1 MATFDVFD
9 DEFKVRRL
17 NELIDRLLRN
27 LDEGSEADILSKGL
41 RADGCAYM
49 VQSIAY
55 VAKNLSDSLKQKL
68 PLGLVEDLAILHDDI
83 LIRYYELDYRKVW
96 EAARVKIPLLQ
107 ASLRSACP
115 EFS

>member
-1 MATFDVFD
+1 MATYDVFD

-27 LDEGSEADILSKGL
+27 LNEESEADILSEGL
-41 RADGCAYM
+41 RADGYAYM

-55 VAKNLSDSLKQKL
+55 VAKNLSASLKQEL
-68 PLGLVEDLAILHDDI
+68 PLRLVEELAILHDDI

-96 EAARVKIPLLQ
+96 EAAHLKIPLLK

-115 EFS
+115 EFC

>member
-1 MATFDVFD
+1 MATFEVFD

-17 NELIDRLLRN
+17 NELIDRLLGN
-27 LDEGSEADILSKGL
+27 LNEDSETDILSEGL
-41 RADGCAYM
+41 RADGYAYM

-55 VAKNLSDSLKQKL
+55 VAKNLSASLKQEL
-68 PLGLVEDLAILHDDI
+68 PLGLVDDLAILHDDI
-83 LIRYYELDYRKVW
+83 LVRYYELDYRLVW
-96 EAARVKIPLLQ
+96 EAAHEKVPLLK